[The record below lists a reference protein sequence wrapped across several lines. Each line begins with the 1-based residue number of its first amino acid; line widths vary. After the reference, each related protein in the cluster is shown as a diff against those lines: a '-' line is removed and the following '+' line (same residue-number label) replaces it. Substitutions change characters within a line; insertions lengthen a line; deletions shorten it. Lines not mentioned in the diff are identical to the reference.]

1 MTILVSKENAVMV
14 EQSEIDAL
22 EDRLKLV
29 QELKGNSMGVE
40 IKKFGNAVAF
50 SVKNIPGS
58 SFNTIK
64 GVCSNNVGDIDSM
77 LDFYS
82 SKGIPARFEITPTKS
97 TTELLRTLSIKGY
110 FQSGFHTSLY
120 RGLDEDVQLIN
131 EPQSSILIQEISKD
145 DFNIYGEIYTKGFDM
160 PSFLKGNVTE
170 NNKILLNNGKWTFYI
185 ASVKGEPAGVGA
197 LFVKN
202 GVATLAAS
210 ATVPELRNKG
220 VQTELIKKRIEKAIE
235 LRCNIIVGQAA
246 YGSVSQ
252 SNMERAGL
260 KVAYTNAIWEK
271 FN

>member
-1 MTILVSKENAVMV
+1 MTFLVSKENAVMV

-22 EDRLKLV
+22 EDRLTLV
-29 QELKGNSMGVE
+29 KELEGNPMGVE

-50 SVKNIPGS
+50 SVKNIPGP

-64 GVCSNNVGDIDSM
+64 GICNNNIGDIDSM

-82 SKGIPARFEITPTKS
+82 SRDIPARFEITPTKS
-97 TTELLRTLSIKGY
+97 TTELLRTLSINGY

-120 RGLDEDVQLIN
+120 QSMDVDLKLNN
-131 EPQSSILIQEISKD
+131 EPQPSILIEEISKN
-145 DFNIYGEIYTKGFDM
+145 DFDIYGEIYTKGFGM

-170 NNKILLNNGKWTFYI
+170 NNKILLNNGKWTFYM
-185 ASVKGEPAGVGA
+185 ASVKGEPAGVGV

-202 GVATLAAS
+202 GVGTLAAS

-220 VQTELIKKRIEKAIE
+220 VQTALIKKRIEKAIE
-235 LRCNIIVGQAA
+235 LNYTLIVGQAA

-252 SNMERAGL
+252 KNMERAGL
-260 KVAYTNAIWEK
+260 KIAYTNAIWEK